1 MTETTDITPDQEQQ
15 LSRITDDI
23 SKCSNRLSRILNQCM
38 GLADRYVL
46 LLERAVRRE
55 EGAFDA
61 LAAACVRDTGASAAL
76 EIPIAD
82 LLSAHWDWKQ
92 SLDER
97 NELLSR
103 ISSSANQTA
112 TPIIEP
118 WRRVWREGIAP
129 LLSEKALEA
138 LQQALTNDDPR
149 LIQGKTM
156 VPPYWKSRQNAP
168 VEAAGALA
176 YCGWQGEGLET
187 IGAVES
193 FFLQLCIDIGLRLDE
208 PMVSKCFIDWYDETP
223 RQQMR
228 TQLLSEVH
236 RELLRRMVR

>member
-1 MTETTDITPDQEQQ
+1 MAENTDITPEQEEL
-15 LSRITDDI
+15 LSKHTAEL
-23 SKCSNRLSRILNQCM
+23 SKCSNRLRQITNKCM

-55 EGAFDA
+55 EGAFEA
-61 LAAACVRDTGASAAL
+61 LASACVRDTGASAAL
-76 EIPIAD
+76 EIPLAE
-82 LLSAHWDWKQ
+82 LFNAHWDWKQ
-92 SLDER
+92 TLDEH
-97 NELLSR
+97 NDLLSR
-103 ISSSANQTA
+103 ISSSSNQTT
-112 TPIIEP
+112 TPTIEP
-118 WRRVWREGIAP
+118 WRRIWREGIAP
-129 LLSEKALEA
+129 LLSDKSLEA
-138 LQQALTNDDPR
+138 LRQALENDDPR

-223 RQQMR
+223 REQMR
-228 TQLLSEVH
+228 KQLLDEVH
-236 RELLRRMVR
+236 RELLQRMVR